1 MISIGPERRKNIL
14 LRFARFCSTF
24 LVVILITSM
33 LTYFSLPLVGRWLVR
48 EDAIHKADA
57 IAVLTGS
64 LPSRALEAAQLYRD
78 GYAKEIWLT
87 HPGNKASL
95 LQDLGIHF
103 PSEDEFN
110 YQVLRRQGVPAKAIH
125 VFEMPIANTAD
136 ELDVIG
142 AALKYKG
149 DESVIIVTSK
159 SHTRRVHSLWN
170 KYHSDEGT
178 MMVHAVVSD
187 EFAPS
192 RWWRNTGDMTQVFH
206 EVLGMMNVWT
216 GMPVQSSVR
225 AHESVASID
234 SPLTPVVLERT
245 SFKSAD

>member
-1 MISIGPERRKNIL
+1 MNSTGPQIQKSLPLRIVRSFSI
-14 LRFARFCSTF
+14 F
-24 LVVILITSM
+24 LVVILIGSV
-33 LTYFSLPLVGRWLVR
+33 LTYFSLPLIGRWLVR
-48 EDAIHKADA
+48 EDSIQKADA

-78 GYAKEIWLT
+78 GYAREVWLT
-87 HPGNKASL
+87 HPGNKQTML
-95 LQDLGIHF
+95 KDLGIHF

-149 DESVIIVTSK
+149 DQSVIVVTSK

-170 KYHSDEGT
+170 KYHASDGN

-192 RWWRNTGDMTQVFH
+192 RWWRNTGDTTQVLH

-216 GMPVQSSVR
+216 GMPIPSGSHT
-225 AHESVASID
+225 HESVASND
-234 SPLTPVVLERT
+234 SDDAPAVIERT
-245 SFKSAD
+245 SFRSDD